1 MKMPDKGYSEKA
13 KKEILIMAHML
24 EMINGEAQMA
34 YAGDVPWHGL
44 GVKVSNDLTPE
55 QMLKAAGLD
64 WSVDPIDLFAEA
76 GGKRLA
82 TGHRALVRSSD
93 QRVLDVITDD
103 WNPVQNQAAFE
114 FFNDFVA
121 AGDMEM
127 HTAGSL
133 KDGEI
138 IWALA
143 KVKESFDLFNGKDQ
157 VDAYLHFTN
166 PHRYGQ
172 SIDVRFTPIRV
183 VCNNT
188 LTLSLNMKSKNMVK
202 VSHRREFDADMVK
215 EALGVAKHK
224 LVQYKEM
231 AQYLSQ
237 KRYSEE
243 SVVDYFKRVFPVLT
257 QKQQS
262 EKILSKSAERALEV
276 IDTQPG
282 AEYGRGTW
290 WQAFN
295 AVTYMTDHEIGRSVD
310 SRLTSAW
317 YGANKN
323 LKTKA
328 LETAVEMADAA

>member
-1 MKMPDKGYSEKA
+1 
-13 KKEILIMAHML
+13 MAHML
-24 EMINGEAQMA
+24 EIVEGKAQMA
-34 YAGDVPWHGL
+34 YTGDVPWHGL
-44 GVKVSNDLTPE
+44 GTKVSNDLTPE
-55 QMLKAAGLD
+55 QMLKAAGLN
-64 WSVDPIDLFAEA
+64 WTVDPVDLFAEV

-82 TGHRALVRSSD
+82 TGHRALVRSTD
-93 QRVLDVITDD
+93 QRVIDVITDD
-103 WNPVQNQAAFE
+103 WNPVQNSDAFE

-121 AGDMEM
+121 HGDMSME
-127 HTAGSL
+127 TAGSL
-133 KDGEI
+133 KDGKI
-138 IWALA
+138 VWALA
-143 KVKESFDLFNGKDQ
+143 KVKESFELFGGRDQ

-166 PHRYGQ
+166 PHSYGQ

-188 LTLSLNMKSKNMVK
+188 LTLSLNTKSKNMVK
-202 VSHRREFDADMVK
+202 VSHRREFDGDMVK
-215 EALGVAKHK
+215 EALGVAKDK
-224 LVQYKEM
+224 LAKYKEM

-237 KRYSEE
+237 KRYTDE

-257 QKQQS
+257 TKAES
-262 EKILSKSAERALEV
+262 EKVLSKSAERALEV
-276 IDTQPG
+276 IETQPG
-282 AEYGRGTW
+282 AEFGRGTW